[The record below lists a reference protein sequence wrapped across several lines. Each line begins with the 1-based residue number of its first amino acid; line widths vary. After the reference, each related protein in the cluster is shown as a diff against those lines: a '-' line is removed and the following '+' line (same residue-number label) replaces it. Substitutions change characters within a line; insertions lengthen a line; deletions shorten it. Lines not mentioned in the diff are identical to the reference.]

1 MPEPPEPEV
10 ELEPPQE
17 PDGGEDSGEAAAAG
31 DDAAVLAPLLEEAQA
46 LTTRVEELERLT
58 HKGCA
63 PAMKSLV
70 TQRLA
75 TSDERLTLLM
85 IAVDGANVSDR
96 EAKREL
102 TRRCD
107 ALGERLARIA
117 VD

>member
-1 MPEPPEPEV
+1 
-10 ELEPPQE
+10 
-17 PDGGEDSGEAAAAG
+17 
-31 DDAAVLAPLLEEAQA
+31 
-46 LTTRVEELERLT
+46 
-58 HKGCA
+58 
-63 PAMKSLV
+63 MKSLV